1 MIYSAMYINENGELP
16 WIRDCDEAT
25 MQGNAQKIIDRIYDH
40 KQKLSR
46 DTFKSTV
53 KNPRSKNLIDIVKD
67 LEKLEFEEDPHYDEI
82 VKSLEN
88 IERDYDDE
96 KRKKQETEREQEN

>member
-40 KQKLSR
+40 KQKLNR

-67 LEKLEFEEDPHYDEI
+67 KNLRKIKQKSSRYEKI
-82 VKSLEN
+82 ISLLN
-88 IERDYDDE
+88 R
-96 KRKKQETEREQEN
+96 KRMLKIF